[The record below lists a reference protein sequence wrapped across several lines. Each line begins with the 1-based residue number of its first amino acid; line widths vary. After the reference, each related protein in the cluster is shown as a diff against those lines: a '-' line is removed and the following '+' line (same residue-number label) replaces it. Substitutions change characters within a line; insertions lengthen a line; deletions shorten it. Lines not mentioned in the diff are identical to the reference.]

1 MATELEDS
9 LKRYKYFDPR
19 TWTYLYDLY
28 PLAKNLDK
36 YVDHSQLN
44 LAATKGK
51 LPDVL
56 RIMITTVDVMTS
68 KPLVFDNTFGA
79 YRSKANSN
87 SPGYPIYGFPWIE
100 IEDECWLGIGV
111 SLAVPW

>member
-68 KPLVFDNTFGA
+68 MPLVFDNTFGA

-87 SPGYPIYGFPWIE
+87 QPWISY
-100 IEDECWLGIGV
+100 IWFSMDWNRR
-111 SLAVPW
+111 